1 MQRNFFSQ
9 IKDKMLEGRN
19 LLNPQM
25 PDGKEGRELRRKNR
39 KKSYERCAYIYIYI
53 YIYEPVLYIYI

>member
-1 MQRNFFSQ
+1 MRGNVDYLTKTETKKKSTIISFVYWMQRNFFSQ

-25 PDGKEGRELRRKNR
+25 PGVSL
-39 KKSYERCAYIYIYI
+39 
-53 YIYEPVLYIYI
+53 

>member
-9 IKDKMLEGRN
+9 IKYKMLEDQN

-25 PDGKEGRELRRKNR
+25 PGVSLWLRRAKIIILN
-39 KKSYERCAYIYIYI
+39 
-53 YIYEPVLYIYI
+53 

>member
-19 LLNPQM
+19 LLNAQM
-25 PDGKEGRELRRKNR
+25 PGVSLWLRSAKIIILN
-39 KKSYERCAYIYIYI
+39 
-53 YIYEPVLYIYI
+53 

>member
-25 PDGKEGRELRRKNR
+25 PGVSLWLRVAKIIILN
-39 KKSYERCAYIYIYI
+39 
-53 YIYEPVLYIYI
+53 